1 MEISME
7 LIVCSED
14 IRAFVDYGGRVKNY
28 IGWWCELYS
37 TNQQPIK
44 SFQTIIVGETIMH
57 GPIGIIVQS
66 ASENKKVLGE
76 ADVVIITG
84 STLVNGSIVP
94 IKASFRCFS

>member
-1 MEISME
+1 
-7 LIVCSED
+7 
-14 IRAFVDYGGRVKNY
+14 
-28 IGWWCELYS
+28 
-37 TNQQPIK
+37 
-44 SFQTIIVGETIMH
+44 MH